1 MLRQRAG
8 GEADEAAD
16 AAHAAAVVGR
26 AVGGDDLEGVLDGRG
41 VRTTLI
47 RNEVLHA

>member
-26 AVGGDDLEGVLDGRG
+26 AVGGDDLEGF
-41 VRTTLI
+41 
-47 RNEVLHA
+47 